1 MYPSTILTFNLPTL
15 SALAILP
22 SNKKKKKER
31 GEGEIKQMAF
41 PTIFLLNIF
50 KTKFTT
56 KVTIMFSDL
65 ALWYS
70 RISSLLYLYSKKKI
84 VY

>member
-22 SNKKKKKER
+22 SNKKKKER

-70 RISSLLYLYSKKKI
+70 RISSLLYLYSKKKK
-84 VY
+84 